1 MLGVEKM
8 ASQSVGE
15 KEQPLLEGDITEQMV
30 SFDRMEVSA
39 SNFVGAAHDT
49 VFSTLST
56 YWRIAAKTFA
66 KACGVAIGWS
76 WSVAIQTS
84 FSEKLVPEELNTFAG
99 LLYACSISF
108 LTAWMIMWIT
118 KHQQDPNDVEFGKFG
133 RNSRE
138 LLLVV
143 QPMVLAWAWKD
154 CLRGLLWEHLPDDEP
169 MQLFYYRLGF
179 AVSATVILA
188 VAVHWMGGKVR
199 QAQEDNADA
208 ASQTYSVVLM
218 SMLSASFG
226 LFLAWCWNET
236 AATFSGVLY
245 PHSETSEGVTL
256 CTYAAILT
264 LVATLG
270 TMKLGNMA
278 QELRDAQASATG
290 AVPLFNSQVPL
301 WAKFIDLIS
310 ASLGYMVG
318 WAWSDAAMTLF
329 LHSFAVSDVGALYG
343 LYAVTVTVVA
353 VLYTSHVA
361 TLLDQAETPA
371 GVKQYATLLL
381 NALGFMVG
389 WSWKAYMQFFVQML
403 PKGSEIFADYFQAI
417 TATIIA
423 CVIYHK
429 LRIWE
434 AQSTNADVEKHI
446 IKMTEAAGDGLD

>member
-1 MLGVEKM
+1 
-8 ASQSVGE
+8 
-15 KEQPLLEGDITEQMV
+15 MV
-30 SFDRMEVSA
+30 SFERFEMNATD
-39 SNFVGAAHDT
+39 FVGAARNA
-49 VFSTLST
+49 VFSSLST

-76 WSVAIQTS
+76 WSIAIQTS
-84 FSEKLVPEELNTFAG
+84 FSESLVPEALNTFAG
-99 LLYACSISF
+99 LLYAIAISL
-108 LTAWMIMWIT
+108 LTGWMIMWIT
-118 KHQQDPNDVEFGKFG
+118 EHQRDPNDVEFGKFG

-169 MQLFYYRLGF
+169 MQLFGYRLAF

-188 VAVHWMGGKVR
+188 VAVNWMGGKVKE
-199 QAQEDNADA
+199 AQENNATA
-208 ASQTYSVVLM
+208 AAQTYSVVLM

-245 PHSETSEGVTL
+245 PHSEASEGLTL
-256 CTYAAILT
+256 CVYAAVLT
-264 LVATLG
+264 LTATLG

-278 QELRDAQASATG
+278 QELRDTQSGGASG
-290 AVPLFNSQVPL
+290 AIPLFNSHVPL
-301 WAKFIDLIS
+301 WVKFIDLIS

-329 LHSFAVSDVGALYG
+329 LDSFRLTDIGALYG
-343 LYAVTVTVVA
+343 LYAFSVTVIA

-361 TLLDQAETPA
+361 QLLDQPDTPA

-389 WSWKAYMQFFVQML
+389 WSWKAYMQYFVKML
-403 PKGSEIFADYFQAI
+403 PKGSEIFADYFQAV

-434 AQSTNADVEKHI
+434 AQSTESDVEKHI
-446 IKMTEAAGDGLD
+446 TQMTDAAENQMD